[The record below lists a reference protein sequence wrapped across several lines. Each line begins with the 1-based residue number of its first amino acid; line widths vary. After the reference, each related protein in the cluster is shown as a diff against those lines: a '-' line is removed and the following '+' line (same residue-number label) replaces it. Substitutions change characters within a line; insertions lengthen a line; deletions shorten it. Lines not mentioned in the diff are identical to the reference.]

1 MDASEDCKQ
10 QSSLMESMDGSNSSQ
25 GAKFDQL
32 QMLDGR
38 ENLVKNEAQVMVV
51 TTSTNSSFDIP
62 FSHLRTMDGQSIDI
76 GQLSMINSQPIQ
88 LSSVMSGSGLGE
100 ITLMGTLM
108 APQAGGD
115 NQLNLV
121 QSVALDP
128 SEQEADE
135 DQVMNAGQNY
145 TFTPIQNVFNVIG
158 IPQGADQSEIYATGI
173 NCGQSLSNES
183 SPEMTLNDEVKVKK
197 MEPQVVNRNV
207 VQNVQLSWPETT
219 SMRSS
224 NIQLVIP
231 EEIAALNAES
241 AGNTPHAKFVSG
253 LSHHSLVRD
262 RIPNPKYV
270 SLLSSKSA
278 EKMKTGKS
286 QNVDVLSG
294 NTRPGAETFRRTE
307 ADQST
312 THHVDIDKKNKN
324 EIYSMVLDQL
334 LNQHSALV
342 EMVTI
347 CQTVNT
353 SESVQF
359 EKAVRIFTEKLSGL
373 LEFLGVVKNVI
384 DSCLGRDLKV
394 DQSTQTEE
402 GGASPSG
409 DASNSVYSSVSGRK
423 IRQTERFQGFL
434 ELENST
440 TVSPK
445 NEFKPHSRKRRRN
458 IKSGSID
465 TNQLYEPPLQEASS
479 SLEGNSIVAEGQIL
493 SESSLSVDSDSLG
506 GIITNGTDHLNLEA
520 VVEEKEKSIYLRNCI
535 DGSKLDVPT
544 NWVKHTTNLDVET
557 LKPEVRRKKTIK
569 SKKQYEAEAQFKFF
583 CQNCSF
589 KSKRESH
596 FRRHMELHERFTEL
610 YTCKLCN
617 FKTIRQSTLRKHEI
631 NHSSSKI
638 RCKECPYVT
647 DSDILLKRHVN
658 VKHGSRKR
666 RHRKEKSLTYV
677 YKCSHCSLTV
687 PNLAK
692 YKLHL
697 KTHNVDADM
706 MEDLTYQ
713 CDQCNYKT
721 KRKEHMKRHKTNHSG
736 DRPHLCDT
744 CGMTFKRSDTLSQ
757 HKQVHLE
764 KVQRKL
770 KFACQVCDKAFRSKC
785 HLAEHMAMHSN
796 NRQFLCDVC
805 GASFKTKSC
814 QLKHVRNIHQNPRS
828 FPCNVCEKRFNT
840 NYALKRHERTH
851 ENDLKMMPASANVLV
866 PQNFLA
872 DVSAQAELVQATD
885 IIIAPPMDESF
896 EQGSDVKLQQV
907 LSENNSA
914 IMFLSSSLP
923 TSWN

>member
-183 SPEMTLNDEVKVKK
+183 SPEMTLTDEVKVKK

-231 EEIAALNAES
+231 EEIVALNAES

-324 EIYSMVLDQL
+324 EVWI
-334 LNQHSALV
+334 
-342 EMVTI
+342 
-347 CQTVNT
+347 
-353 SESVQF
+353 
-359 EKAVRIFTEKLSGL
+359 
-373 LEFLGVVKNVI
+373 
-384 DSCLGRDLKV
+384 
-394 DQSTQTEE
+394 
-402 GGASPSG
+402 
-409 DASNSVYSSVSGRK
+409 K
-423 IRQTERFQGFL
+423 IRG
-434 ELENST
+434 
-440 TVSPK
+440 
-445 NEFKPHSRKRRRN
+445 
-458 IKSGSID
+458 
-465 TNQLYEPPLQEASS
+465 
-479 SLEGNSIVAEGQIL
+479 
-493 SESSLSVDSDSLG
+493 
-506 GIITNGTDHLNLEA
+506 
-520 VVEEKEKSIYLRNCI
+520 
-535 DGSKLDVPT
+535 
-544 NWVKHTTNLDVET
+544 
-557 LKPEVRRKKTIK
+557 
-569 SKKQYEAEAQFKFF
+569 
-583 CQNCSF
+583 
-589 KSKRESH
+589 
-596 FRRHMELHERFTEL
+596 
-610 YTCKLCN
+610 
-617 FKTIRQSTLRKHEI
+617 
-631 NHSSSKI
+631 
-638 RCKECPYVT
+638 
-647 DSDILLKRHVN
+647 
-658 VKHGSRKR
+658 
-666 RHRKEKSLTYV
+666 
-677 YKCSHCSLTV
+677 
-687 PNLAK
+687 NLAC
-692 YKLHL
+692 
-697 KTHNVDADM
+697 V
-706 MEDLTYQ
+706 
-713 CDQCNYKT
+713 
-721 KRKEHMKRHKTNHSG
+721 
-736 DRPHLCDT
+736 LC
-744 CGMTFKRSDTLSQ
+744 
-757 HKQVHLE
+757 
-764 KVQRKL
+764 
-770 KFACQVCDKAFRSKC
+770 
-785 HLAEHMAMHSN
+785 
-796 NRQFLCDVC
+796 
-805 GASFKTKSC
+805 
-814 QLKHVRNIHQNPRS
+814 
-828 FPCNVCEKRFNT
+828 
-840 NYALKRHERTH
+840 
-851 ENDLKMMPASANVLV
+851 
-866 PQNFLA
+866 
-872 DVSAQAELVQATD
+872 
-885 IIIAPPMDESF
+885 
-896 EQGSDVKLQQV
+896 
-907 LSENNSA
+907 
-914 IMFLSSSLP
+914 
-923 TSWN
+923 